1 MRFTRI
7 ALAVSFNLVI
17 GSIVVPVG
25 QRVNHHNTTNS
36 NKAVQTADGMPL
48 PPLPPNAVSTTLL
61 ADGMPLPPLPPP
73 KNNEVTLLADGMPL
87 PPLPPPN
94 ANGMTVPA

>member
-17 GSIVVPVG
+17 GSIVVPVT
-25 QRVNHHNTTNS
+25 QHVNHNNTSITN
-36 NKAVQTADGMPL
+36 QRMQMADG
-48 PPLPPNAVSTTLL
+48 S
-61 ADGMPLPPLPPP
+61 
-73 KNNEVTLLADGMPL
+73 PL

-94 ANGMTVPA
+94 ASSAMLLADGSPLPPLPPPNASSAAWTA